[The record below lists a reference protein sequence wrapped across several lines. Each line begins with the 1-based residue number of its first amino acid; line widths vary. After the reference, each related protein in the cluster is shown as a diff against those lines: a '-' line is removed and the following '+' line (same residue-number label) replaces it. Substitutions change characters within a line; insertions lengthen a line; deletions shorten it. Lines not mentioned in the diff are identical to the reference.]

1 MSEENKAVEEIVEKV
16 AEDEAVV
23 EETAEE
29 IVEPIEI
36 VDETSVDELEAEA
49 LRELDEMREDS
60 DDQQAEKEVENAKE
74 KIKSV
79 LEDFRSW
86 INNNANADNVRARKD
101 KVKEDI
107 ENIINTTKEKISE
120 IGENEKVRS
129 TLNAGKDFIDGA
141 VGLVS
146 DGIKAG
152 SDILMKNDNVRDLV
166 DKGSEQIE
174 KIRES
179 DTFKKS
185 VDVAEDAISKMN
197 EFINTGINKI
207 KNKDNGESE

>member
-1 MSEENKAVEEIVEKV
+1 MSEENKAVEEIVEEV

-36 VDETSVDELEAEA
+36 VDETSVDDLEAEA

>member
-1 MSEENKAVEEIVEKV
+1 MSEENKAVEEIVEEV